1 MYAALLKNEARL
13 EARPLGAYL
22 GIALALFVT
31 GVAMVL
37 LRVPA
42 VSSLGF
48 LAAIAASVLLAVGIP
63 LHLLQRYYA
72 TMYGRQGYLTHA
84 VPAKHTTLYAAKFS
98 WALVVWLAALVLA
111 AGLGLLTFIGQA
123 IAAGGTAADV
133 WRALDDAF
141 ATVPTATRVVMVA
154 WLVIMLL
161 ANIAQFGW
169 IVSFGMEERFRA
181 LGLGGPVVMWF
192 VSYLVLQALS
202 MLAIVLIPVG
212 VTTDLSQLVFA
223 SFIPELAAAVE
234 GGDPS
239 FIPLGWLVVLPL
251 VLPVFAVL
259 TLRSLR
265 DHTSL
270 R

>member
-13 EARPLGAYL
+13 GIRPLAAYL
-22 GIALALFVT
+22 GIALALFAS
-31 GVAMVL
+31 GVGMVL
-37 LRVPA
+37 LRLPA
-42 VSSLGF
+42 VSGF
-48 LAAIAASVLLAVGIP
+48 GFVAAIAASILLVIGIP

-84 VPAKHTTLYAAKFS
+84 IPVKHTTLYAAKFS
-98 WALVVWLAALVLA
+98 WALIVWFTAVVLA
-111 AGLGLLTFIGQA
+111 IGLGLLTFVSQA
-123 IAAGGTAADV
+123 VATGGTAQDV
-133 WRALDDAF
+133 WRSLDEAF
-141 ATVPTATRVVMVA
+141 AAAPAARVVMVV
-154 WLVIMLL
+154 WLGIVLL

-169 IVSFGMEERFRA
+169 IVTFGMEERFRS

-202 MLAIVLIPVG
+202 MAAIVLIPIG
-212 VTTDLSQLVFA
+212 VTSDLGQLVFA
-223 SFIPELAAAVE
+223 SFLPELASSLQ
-234 GGDPS
+234 GGEPS
-239 FIPLGWLVVLPL
+239 FIPIGWLVVLPL
-251 VLPVFAVL
+251 VLPVFVVW